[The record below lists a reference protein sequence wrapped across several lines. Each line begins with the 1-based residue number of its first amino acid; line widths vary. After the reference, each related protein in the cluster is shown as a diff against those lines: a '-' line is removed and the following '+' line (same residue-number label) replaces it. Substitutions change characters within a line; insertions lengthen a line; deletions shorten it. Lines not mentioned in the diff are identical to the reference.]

1 MTKKV
6 QKEPPP
12 MDLKTLERELTEVV
26 RKTKTLAEFLDSTA
40 SKEILAII
48 NQEELVALFVPISAA
63 KILQLFAVY
72 YGLDPASV
80 KVEQ

>member
-1 MTKKV
+1 MTGKV
-6 QKEPPP
+6 PKETPP

-80 KVEQ
+80 KVEK